1 MSKSQLQN
9 NLNNQNLSGTT
20 KLISKS
26 FIKSGKYEARDIL
39 PESEHFGFNNSKEK
53 IKEKAMFLKDL
64 LKDCNDEVVKTWL
77 RDKINEYI
85 IEMY

>member
-9 NLNNQNLSGTT
+9 NLNNGNLSGTT

-26 FIKSGKYEARDIL
+26 IL
-39 PESEHFGFNNSKEK
+39 DDNSKTNFGFNNSKENTK
-53 IKEKAMFLKDL
+53 QKLMILKDL
-64 LKDCNDEVVKTWL
+64 LKECNDNTVKTWL
-77 RDKINEYI
+77 RDKINELI